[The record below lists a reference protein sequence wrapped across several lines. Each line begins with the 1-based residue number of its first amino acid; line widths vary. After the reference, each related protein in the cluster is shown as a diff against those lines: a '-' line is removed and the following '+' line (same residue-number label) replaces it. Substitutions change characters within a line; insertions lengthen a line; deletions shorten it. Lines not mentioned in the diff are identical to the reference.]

1 MSELVSILVPAY
13 NAERWL
19 GETLQSAL
27 AQTWPRIEIIV
38 VDDGSRDGT
47 LAVARSFE
55 RPNVKVVTQANQG
68 APAARNHALSLAQ
81 GAYIQWLDADDL
93 LDPQKI
99 SLQMRVA
106 AQCGNPRLLLSGRHG
121 LFYFR
126 TERAI
131 FTPTELWAD
140 FTPVEYFIARFTK
153 NLFLQTGAWLV
164 SRELTSVAGSW
175 STECWADDDGEY
187 FGRVVSASEG
197 VRFVSDS
204 LLYYRVGNYKGLN
217 KARSSNAQTA
227 LYTAKVNSINQL
239 LALED
244 SPRTRAACV
253 RLLQDWIPEFYP
265 QRADIIEEARAL
277 AQRLGGELQAPAM
290 HPKYRPIEW
299 LFGYRTAV
307 AATRVLP
314 RVRDQAARKWDEW
327 LYRLT
332 MTNHK
337 RSNGVQPPVDA

>member
-1 MSELVSILVPAY
+1 MSELVSILIPAY

-19 GETLQSAL
+19 AETLQSAL
-27 AQTWPRIEIIV
+27 AQTWPRLEIIV
-38 VDDGSRDGT
+38 VDDGSRDRT
-47 LAVARSFE
+47 LAVARGFE
-55 RPNVKVVTQANQG
+55 RGNLKVVTQTNQG
-68 APAARNHALSLAQ
+68 APAARNRALALAQ
-81 GAYIQWLDADDL
+81 GDYIQWLDADDL

-106 AQCGNPRLLLSGRHG
+106 ATCANRRQLLSGPHG
-121 LFYFR
+121 LFYYR

-131 FTPTELWAD
+131 FSPTELWAD
-140 FTPVEYFIARFTK
+140 LTPVDYFIARFTR

-164 SRELTSVAGSW
+164 SRELTSAAGPWRS
-175 STECWADDDGEY
+175 ECWADDDGEY
-187 FGRVVSASEG
+187 FGRVVSASDG
-197 VRFVSDS
+197 VRFISES
-204 LLYYRVGNYKGLN
+204 RLFYRVGNYKGLN
-217 KARSSNAQTA
+217 KARSSSAQTA
-227 LYTAKVNSINQL
+227 LYTAKVNSIRQL

-244 SPRTRAACV
+244 SPRTRAASV

-265 QRADIIEEARAL
+265 QRADIVEEAQAL
-277 AQRLGGELQAPAM
+277 ARRLGGELHEPAM

-299 LFGYRTAV
+299 LFGYHAAV

-314 RVRDQAARKWDEW
+314 RMRDQAARKWDEW

-332 MTNHK
+332 TTSHK